1 MFRKIHSN
9 RDPQV
14 TVFKEIRKEF
24 APYFDKAQ
32 TGFRRMT
39 QHYPRFLFV
48 MMVIN
53 ITLSAILVTTVCKR
67 KGDPPKQ
74 KTIQVVSPVA
84 SGFDRIREAGDALR
98 ATIRLKHGI
107 DSLTHQKSLS
117 KADSIALMNDLDSLR
132 HIRLTINH

>member
-32 TGFRRMT
+32 VGLRRMA
-39 QHYPRFLFV
+39 QNYPRFLFV

-53 ITLSAILVTTVCKR
+53 ITLSAILVLTVCKR

-74 KTIQVVSPVA
+74 TAIQVVSPVT
-84 SGFDRIREAGDALR
+84 SGFDRIREAGTALR
-98 ATIRLKHGI
+98 GTIRLKRRI
-107 DSLTHQKSLS
+107 DSLTRLKSLS
-117 KADSIALMNDLDSLR
+117 RADSIALVNDLDSLR